1 MVWLAKKAFFGH
13 VPFPVMHIDTEKK
26 FPEMYAFRDRYVAE
40 WNLNLIAD
48 KCPPVEEMD
57 PTLPPAARSAA
68 RKTVG
73 LRNAIERYGFNGII
87 AGIRRDEE
95 AVRAKERVFSPRGES
110 GQWDFRDQPPEFWD
124 YFNTD
129 LPPGTHLRV
138 HPLLHWTEMDIWR
151 YIAREQIPMVE
162 LYFARNGKRYR
173 SLGDQDIT
181 FPIDSTANTV
191 EEIIAELERTKRA
204 GARGPRHGSR
214 DRRRVRAAA
223 RRRLYVRRAM
233 STERDLMR
241 IVIVGHVDHGKST
254 LVGRLFHD
262 TGSLPDGKLEQIKA
276 MCERRGMP
284 FEWAF
289 LMDAFQSERDQG
301 ITIDTSQIWF
311 KTPKRDYTIIDA
323 PGHREFIK
331 NMITGASSAEA
342 AIMLIDASHGVQQ
355 QSRTHAFLLNLL
367 GIRQIVVVVNKMDL
381 VGGDEKTFQA
391 IKAEY
396 VRYLEEIGIVPNF
409 VIPAVARDGDN
420 VVHRSERM
428 GWYDDATLIQAL
440 DSFQSQGDLKAL
452 PLRLPIQDVY
462 KFDDRRILAG
472 RIASGR
478 LKVGD
483 RILFSPSN
491 KTARV
496 RSIEAWNAA
505 LPGEAVPGQSIGITT
520 DEQLFIER
528 GEIASHEDDAPIETN
543 VFHGRLFWLSRKPLV
558 QGESYRLR
566 MQTRDV
572 QVTVERI
579 EAIYDPDALSQRP
592 AVKVERN
599 EIADVVLR
607 SYAMLALDDVEHN
620 ARTGRFVLG
629 DGANIVAGGT
639 ISMRDYPDQRE
650 AGHGRGR
657 PTSRRWR
664 TASPTCSASHATATP
679 AACCGSPACRAPA
692 NPPSPWRW
700 SRSCSSAAT
709 KPMCWTATM
718 CAAGSIPTS
727 ASRRRIAPRT
737 SGAWAKWRRCSPMR
751 GRSW

>member
-1 MVWLAKKAFFGH
+1 
-13 VPFPVMHIDTEKK
+13 
-26 FPEMYAFRDRYVAE
+26 
-40 WNLNLIAD
+40 
-48 KCPPVEEMD
+48 
-57 PTLPPAARSAA
+57 
-68 RKTVG
+68 
-73 LRNAIERYGFNGII
+73 
-87 AGIRRDEE
+87 
-95 AVRAKERVFSPRGES
+95 
-110 GQWDFRDQPPEFWD
+110 
-124 YFNTD
+124 
-129 LPPGTHLRV
+129 
-138 HPLLHWTEMDIWR
+138 
-151 YIAREQIPMVE
+151 
-162 LYFARNGKRYR
+162 
-173 SLGDQDIT
+173 
-181 FPIDSTANTV
+181 
-191 EEIIAELERTKRA
+191 
-204 GARGPRHGSR
+204 
-214 DRRRVRAAA
+214 
-223 RRRLYVRRAM
+223 M

-342 AIMLIDASHGVQQ
+342 AIMLIDAGEGVQQ

-367 GIRQIVVVVNKMDL
+367 GIRQVVVVVNKMDL
-381 VGGDEKTFQA
+381 VGNAEQTFRA

-420 VVHRSERM
+420 LVHRSERM
-428 GWYDDATLIQAL
+428 AWYDDATLIQAL
-440 DSFQSQGDLKAL
+440 DSFRSQGDLKAL

-483 RILFSPSN
+483 RIMFSPSN
-491 KTARV
+491 KVARV
-496 RSIEAWNAA
+496 KSIEAWNAP
-505 LPGEAVPGQSIGITT
+505 LPRDAEPGQAIGITT

-543 VFHGRLFWLSRKPLV
+543 VFHGRLFWLGRAPLV

-566 MQTRDV
+566 METRDV
-572 QVTVERI
+572 QVTVERV

-607 SYAMLALDDVEHN
+607 SYAMLALDEAEQN
-620 ARTGRFVLG
+620 PRTGRFVLS
-629 DGANIVAGGT
+629 DGVNIVAGGT
-639 ISMRDYPDQRE
+639 ISMQDYPDQRE
-650 AGHGRGR
+650 LVTVRS
-657 PTSRRWR
+657 TNL
-664 TASPTCSASHATATP
+664 TAVAHRLTNAQ
-679 AACCGSPACRAPA
+679 
-692 NPPSPWRW
+692 
-700 SRSCSSAAT
+700 
-709 KPMCWTATM
+709 
-718 CAAGSIPTS
+718 
-727 ASRRRIAPRT
+727 RIARNGHT
-737 SGAWAKWRRCSPMR
+737 GGILWFTGLSGAGKSTIAMAVEQELFRRGYQTYVLDGDNVRRGLNANLSFSPEDRAENIRRVGEVAALFADAGQIVVTAFISPYRSDRHRARAAAKEHFHEIYIKASLATCEKRDPKGLYRRARSGEIAEFTGVTAPYETPESPELTIDTDR
-751 GRSW
+751 LTIEESVAAVLEYVDRNFRKSA